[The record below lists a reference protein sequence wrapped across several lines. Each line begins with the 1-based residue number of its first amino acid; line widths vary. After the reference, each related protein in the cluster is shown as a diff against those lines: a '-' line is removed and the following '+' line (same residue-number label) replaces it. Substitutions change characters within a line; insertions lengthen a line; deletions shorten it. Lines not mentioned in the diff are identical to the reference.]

1 MAGFSHLAGVLNG
14 TLYSA
19 EGETVTYELNTP
31 LGGGLTSATFDAIQA
46 ESRQQVIND
55 RGLITKVKTKDFL
68 IKVTQF
74 DDVGISQPRR
84 DDIIVSEDGQRWQV
98 TPPATGLD
106 YFEYSDHKQV
116 LYRIHT
122 KKVKT

>member
-1 MAGFSHLAGVLNG
+1 MAGFSHLAGVLHG
-14 TLYSA
+14 TIYSA

-31 LGGGLTSATFDAIQA
+31 LSGGLTTATFDAIQA

-68 IKVTQF
+68 IKVEQF
-74 DDVGISQPRR
+74 NDIGITQPRR
-84 DDIIVSEDGQRWQV
+84 DDVIIAEDGQRWQV

-116 LYRIHT
+116 LFRIHT
-122 KKVKT
+122 KKVKA

>member
-31 LGGGLTSATFDAIQA
+31 LSGGLTSATFDAIQA

-68 IKVTQF
+68 IKVEQF
-74 DDVGISQPRR
+74 EDVGINRPNR
-84 DDIIVSEDGQRWQV
+84 DDVIITEAGQKWVV

-106 YFEYSDHKQV
+106 YYEYSDHKQV
-116 LYRIHT
+116 LFRIHT
-122 KKVKT
+122 KKAKQ

>member
-1 MAGFSHLAGVLNG
+1 MAGFNHLAGVLHG

-31 LGGGLTSATFDAIQA
+31 LSGGLTSATFDAIQA

-68 IKVTQF
+68 IKVAQF
-74 DDVGISQPRR
+74 EDVGLDRPSR
-84 DDIIVSEDGQRWQV
+84 DDIIITEEGQKWVV
-98 TPPATGLD
+98 TSPAVGLD
-106 YFEYSDHKQV
+106 YYEYSDHKQV
-116 LYRIHT
+116 LFRIHT
-122 KKVKT
+122 KKAKQ

>member
-1 MAGFSHLAGVLNG
+1 MAGFDHLARVLHG

-31 LGGGLTSATFDAIQA
+31 TGGGLTTATFDAIQA

-84 DDIIVSEDGQRWQV
+84 DDIIIAEDGQKWQV

-122 KKVKT
+122 KKAKA